1 MMCMFLPFGGGRWKA
16 DGLFSF
22 QTKTSRERSSPVK
35 PPAEVIHCYLP
46 RRTWLTISECH
57 VLLLLF
63 IGHYTSCDVQP
74 ALGCVRLVKKKL
86 CFFSYTIVLGFVK
99 CHEEKCEEEFIRTHK
114 N

>member
-22 QTKTSRERSSPVK
+22 QTKTSREENSPVK

-46 RRTWLTISECH
+46 SECH
-57 VLLLLF
+57 VLLQLF
-63 IGHYTSCDVQP
+63 IEHYTSCDVQP
-74 ALGCVRLVKKKL
+74 VDCIQLVKKNYA
-86 CFFSYTIVLGFVK
+86 FSYTNFLGFVK